1 MAKSKPD
8 NDHRTI
14 KTVSFS
20 KTDPIEKAMLKHA
33 LSFDHF
39 ATYVKRLIQRDMEKT
54 PTGSEGVV
62 VRQVMGQSAKIL
74 AKDRQ

>member
-1 MAKSKPD
+1 MAD
-8 NDHRTI
+8 NRWI

-20 KTDPIEKAMLKHA
+20 KTDPLEVGMMQHVKK
-33 LSFDHF
+33 FDHF

-62 VRQVMGQSAKIL
+62 IRQVMGQSAKIV
-74 AKDRQ
+74 AKAPQ